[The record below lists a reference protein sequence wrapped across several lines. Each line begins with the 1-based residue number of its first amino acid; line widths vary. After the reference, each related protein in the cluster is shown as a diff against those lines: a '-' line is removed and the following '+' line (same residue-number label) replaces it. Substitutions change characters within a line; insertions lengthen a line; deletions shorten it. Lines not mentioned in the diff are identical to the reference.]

1 ILVSLM
7 QWGDKWTGVA
17 DVPPMELI
25 HTGCGH
31 RSAPRMVCD
40 HCGEP
45 VHARDVQPVTGPGW
59 NDGEELAP
67 HVAPGPRAS
76 TPTGSPA

>member
-1 ILVSLM
+1 M

-17 DVPPMELI
+17 DTPPMELV
-25 HTGCGH
+25 HKACGH
-31 RSAPRMVCD
+31 HSEPRMVCD

-45 VHARDVQPVTGPGW
+45 VHARDMQPVTGPGW

-67 HVAPGPRAS
+67 HLTQGRSP
-76 TPTGSPA
+76 TPTA